1 MRPSIPHQTTGT
13 MHAMQDTPA
22 AINRTTMSAS
32 IGAERGGGDETQSSQ
47 QVKVAGGV
55 SPSALA
61 CRGENKC
68 RLITISPTEY
78 HRYQNAI
85 GAIIQRYCYYEALTL
100 WSARGIFNA
109 TQFNETPRKVENE
122 SCERGNVWWCVRRK
136 IRSRPPKTTDDRN
149 GPKCAQQ
156 IGLQC
161 GIFNAAPGRWRRSR
175 GLLPTVASPL

>member
-1 MRPSIPHQTTGT
+1 
-13 MHAMQDTPA
+13 MQDTPA
-22 AINRTTMSAS
+22 AINMTTMSAS
-32 IGAERGGGDETQSSQ
+32 IGAERGWGRNAKLPTSQSS
-47 QVKVAGGV
+47 GG
-55 SPSALA
+55 SFLPPLAA

-78 HRYQNAI
+78 HRYKYTIAAI
-85 GAIIQRYCYYEALTL
+85 TTGIVIMEHSPFVLRQ
-100 WSARGIFNA
+100 IFNS

-122 SCERGNVWWCVRRK
+122 SCDAGECVVCVRRK

-156 IGLQC
+156 IELQC

>member
-1 MRPSIPHQTTGT
+1 M
-13 MHAMQDTPA
+13 
-22 AINRTTMSAS
+22 TTMSAS
-32 IGAERGGGDETQSSQ
+32 IGAERGWGRNAKLPTSQSS
-47 QVKVAGGV
+47 GG
-55 SPSALA
+55 SFLPPLAA

-78 HRYQNAI
+78 HRYQYTI

-100 WSARGIFNA
+100 CPEADI
-109 TQFNETPRKVENE
+109 QFHQVQRTPRKVENE
-122 SCERGNVWWCVRRK
+122 SYERGLCGVRRK
-136 IRSRPPKTTDDRN
+136 IRSRLRNAPTEWN

-156 IGLQC
+156 IELQY